1 MRNCRCWVVAFALRR
16 WPDGDRR
23 ASLVEK
29 NLVDTGGA
37 ASVAWRKKPAEDARR
52 RRLRSALGEVALQP
66 PASFAERLRQVAF
79 TREPVKRY
87 EHLTG
92 FDASTA
98 RKQAVASNS
107 DPCFSPPGLGATYAS
122 RGTPSGASASRAASL
137 GSPFETHPSFLPKS
151 AATTKTT
158 IGYK

>member
-1 MRNCRCWVVAFALRR
+1 MKSEQSPNHLEQNQNALK
-16 WPDGDRR
+16 
-23 ASLVEK
+23 LELK
-29 NLVDTGGA
+29 
-37 ASVAWRKKPAEDARR
+37 
-52 RRLRSALGEVALQP
+52 
-66 PASFAERLRQVAF
+66 
-79 TREPVKRY
+79 PVKRY

-92 FDASTA
+92 FDT
-98 RKQAVASNS
+98 
-107 DPCFSPPGLGATYAS
+107 CFSPPGLGATYAS

>member
-1 MRNCRCWVVAFALRR
+1 MKSEQSPNRLEQNQNALK
-16 WPDGDRR
+16 
-23 ASLVEK
+23 LELK
-29 NLVDTGGA
+29 
-37 ASVAWRKKPAEDARR
+37 
-52 RRLRSALGEVALQP
+52 
-66 PASFAERLRQVAF
+66 
-79 TREPVKRY
+79 PVKRY

-98 RKQAVASNS
+98 RKQAATSNS

>member
-1 MRNCRCWVVAFALRR
+1 MRAAREDARTQTE
-16 WPDGDRR
+16 GDRR
-23 ASLVEK
+23 HVTKSEQSPNRLEQNQK
-29 NLVDTGGA
+29 
-37 ASVAWRKKPAEDARR
+37 RPKPE
-52 RRLRSALGEVALQP
+52 LK
-66 PASFAERLRQVAF
+66 
-79 TREPVKRY
+79 PVKRY

-92 FDASTA
+92 FDAS
-98 RKQAVASNS
+98 NS
-107 DPCFSPPGLGATYAS
+107 DPYFSPPGLGATYAS

>member
-1 MRNCRCWVVAFALRR
+1 MRAAREDARTQTE
-16 WPDGDRR
+16 GDRR
-23 ASLVEK
+23 HVTKSEQSP
-29 NLVDTGGA
+29 N
-37 ASVAWRKKPAEDARR
+37 
-52 RRLRSALGEVALQP
+52 RLEQNQKRPKLELK
-66 PASFAERLRQVAF
+66 
-79 TREPVKRY
+79 PVKRY

-92 FDASTA
+92 FDAS
-98 RKQAVASNS
+98 NS
-107 DPCFSPPGLGATYAS
+107 DPCFGPPGLGATYAS

>member
-1 MRNCRCWVVAFALRR
+1 MQ
-16 WPDGDRR
+16 
-23 ASLVEK
+23 
-29 NLVDTGGA
+29 A
-37 ASVAWRKKPAEDARR
+37 AREDARTQAEDSR
-52 RRLRSALGEVALQP
+52 RHVMKSEQSPNRLEQNQNALKLELK
-66 PASFAERLRQVAF
+66 
-79 TREPVKRY
+79 PVKRY

-92 FDASTA
+92 FDAS
-98 RKQAVASNS
+98 NS
-107 DPCFSPPGLGATYAS
+107 DPCFGPPGLGATYAS

>member
-1 MRNCRCWVVAFALRR
+1 MKSEQSPNRLEQNQNALK
-16 WPDGDRR
+16 
-23 ASLVEK
+23 LELK
-29 NLVDTGGA
+29 
-37 ASVAWRKKPAEDARR
+37 
-52 RRLRSALGEVALQP
+52 
-66 PASFAERLRQVAF
+66 
-79 TREPVKRY
+79 PVKRY

-92 FDASTA
+92 FDS
-98 RKQAVASNS
+98 SNS
-107 DPCFSPPGLGATYAS
+107 DPCFGPPGLGATYAS

>member
-1 MRNCRCWVVAFALRR
+1 MR
-16 WPDGDRR
+16 
-23 ASLVEK
+23 
-29 NLVDTGGA
+29 A
-37 ASVAWRKKPAEDARR
+37 ARENARTQAEDSRR
-52 RRLRSALGEVALQP
+52 HVMKSEQSPNRLEQNQNALKLELK
-66 PASFAERLRQVAF
+66 
-79 TREPVKRY
+79 PVKRY

-92 FDASTA
+92 FDAS
-98 RKQAVASNS
+98 NS
-107 DPCFSPPGLGATYAS
+107 DPCFGPPGLGATYAS

>member
-1 MRNCRCWVVAFALRR
+1 MKSEQSPNRLEQNQNALK
-16 WPDGDRR
+16 
-23 ASLVEK
+23 LELK
-29 NLVDTGGA
+29 N
-37 ASVAWRKKPAEDARR
+37 
-52 RRLRSALGEVALQP
+52 
-66 PASFAERLRQVAF
+66 
-79 TREPVKRY
+79 VKRY

-92 FDASTA
+92 FDS
-98 RKQAVASNS
+98 SNS
-107 DPCFSPPGLGATYAS
+107 DPCFGPPGLGSTYAS

>member
-1 MRNCRCWVVAFALRR
+1 MR
-16 WPDGDRR
+16 
-23 ASLVEK
+23 
-29 NLVDTGGA
+29 A
-37 ASVAWRKKPAEDARR
+37 ARENARTQAEDSRR
-52 RRLRSALGEVALQP
+52 HVTKSEQSPNRLEQNQNALKLELK
-66 PASFAERLRQVAF
+66 
-79 TREPVKRY
+79 PVKRY

-92 FDASTA
+92 FDAS
-98 RKQAVASNS
+98 NS
-107 DPCFSPPGLGATYAS
+107 DPCFGPPGLGATYAS

>member
-1 MRNCRCWVVAFALRR
+1 MRAAREDARTQTE
-16 WPDGDRR
+16 GDRR
-23 ASLVEK
+23 HVTKSEQSP
-29 NLVDTGGA
+29 N
-37 ASVAWRKKPAEDARR
+37 
-52 RRLRSALGEVALQP
+52 RLEQNQKRPKLELK
-66 PASFAERLRQVAF
+66 
-79 TREPVKRY
+79 PVKRY

-92 FDASTA
+92 FDAS
-98 RKQAVASNS
+98 NS
-107 DPCFSPPGLGATYAS
+107 DPCFGPPELGATYAS

>member
-1 MRNCRCWVVAFALRR
+1 MKSEQSPNRLEQNQNALK
-16 WPDGDRR
+16 
-23 ASLVEK
+23 LELK
-29 NLVDTGGA
+29 
-37 ASVAWRKKPAEDARR
+37 
-52 RRLRSALGEVALQP
+52 
-66 PASFAERLRQVAF
+66 
-79 TREPVKRY
+79 PVKRY

-98 RKQAVASNS
+98 QKQAATSTS
-107 DPCFSPPGLGATYAS
+107 DPCFSPPVLGATYAS
-122 RGTPSGASASRAASL
+122 RGTPSDASGSRAASL

>member
-1 MRNCRCWVVAFALRR
+1 MRTVRENAETR
-16 WPDGDRR
+16 
-23 ASLVEK
+23 
-29 NLVDTGGA
+29 
-37 ASVAWRKKPAEDARR
+37 AEDSRR
-52 RRLRSALGEVALQP
+52 HVMKSEQSPNRLEQNQNALKLELK
-66 PASFAERLRQVAF
+66 
-79 TREPVKRY
+79 PVKRY

-92 FDASTA
+92 FG
-98 RKQAVASNS
+98 
-107 DPCFSPPGLGATYAS
+107 PPGLGATYAS

>member
-1 MRNCRCWVVAFALRR
+1 MR
-16 WPDGDRR
+16 
-23 ASLVEK
+23 
-29 NLVDTGGA
+29 A
-37 ASVAWRKKPAEDARR
+37 AREDARTQTEGGR
-52 RRLRSALGEVALQP
+52 RHVTKSEQSPNRLEQNQKRPKPELK
-66 PASFAERLRQVAF
+66 
-79 TREPVKRY
+79 PVKRY

-92 FDASTA
+92 FD
-98 RKQAVASNS
+98 ASNS